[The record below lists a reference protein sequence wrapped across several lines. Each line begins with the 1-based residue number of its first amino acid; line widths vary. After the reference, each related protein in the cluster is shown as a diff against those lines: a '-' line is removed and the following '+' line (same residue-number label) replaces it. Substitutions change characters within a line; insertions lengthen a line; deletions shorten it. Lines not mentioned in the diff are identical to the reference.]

1 MAVRPFT
8 DIASIISTN
17 PVKNGTI
24 MVHARSG
31 ACYNTSSSN
40 STINIMMNGNYTDLY
55 EEAPNLVAA
64 INSYGKSYNTFTDIS
79 QSTFES
85 FTGGTLIIPELQGD
99 DLDTDLTVG
108 AKGAI
113 ENFVDNGGTLL
124 TFEPYSN
131 NLYVLLN
138 NIFGFSLSINGI
150 SDPINLTTE
159 GLALFPTAPNSIT
172 NNDGTDALDTTTLP
186 PNSVTIYEGSS
197 SDQSVVTMIPYGS
210 GKIYVLGWDWYDG
223 APNGTQDGGWLS
235 VLNLVLGCNR
245 SYYQTY
251 NRYVKEYPTIATIDN
266 KYGNRFYNGIFI
278 NGVDNGT
285 L

>member
-8 DIASIISTN
+8 DITSIISAN
-17 PVKNGTI
+17 PVKNGTT
-24 MVHARSG
+24 MVHARFG
-31 ACYNTSSSN
+31 ACYNTSSS
-40 STINIMMNGNYTDLY
+40 SINIMMNGNYTDLD

-85 FTGGTLIIPELQGD
+85 FTGGTLVIPELQGD
-99 DLDTDLTVG
+99 DLDADLTVG

-113 ENFVDNGGTLL
+113 ETFVNDGGTLL
-124 TFEPYSN
+124 TFEPASN
-131 NLYVLLN
+131 NLYGLLN
-138 NIFGFSLSINGI
+138 NIFSFSLNTNGI

-159 GLALFPTAPNSIT
+159 GLGLFPTAPNSIT
-172 NNDGTDALDTTTLP
+172 NNNGTDSLDTTTLP
-186 PNSVTIYEGSS
+186 PNSVTIYEGSGS
-197 SDQSVVTMIPYGS
+197 NQSVVTMIPYGS

-266 KYGNRFYNGIFI
+266 KFGNRFYNGIFI